1 MSDVLALARP
11 EIVALSPYSPAHWDP
26 ALVRLHANE
35 NPWRSAGDTTR
46 AGLNRYPEPQ
56 SSALAASL
64 ASLYGVEPAQVTVG
78 RGSDEGI
85 DLLVRAF
92 CAAGRHSVVTC
103 PPTFGMYRFAAAV
116 QGASVIE
123 VPLRADDGF
132 SLDAEAVIAACSP
145 AVRLVFL
152 CSPNNPTGN
161 ALDPRLMERIAS
173 ALDGRALV
181 VVDEAYVE
189 FADGEGLVP
198 LLAAHSNLVILRT
211 LSKAYGLAGARCG
224 AVLASKELTELLRRI
239 VPPYAVTV
247 QTIEAVL
254 DALTP
259 ARLSESRARV
269 EGIRSERERLAP
281 RLSQLPLVDRVWP
294 SEANFLLLRS
304 RDAGRLL
311 AAGIRGG
318 LLVRDVRAQSGLG
331 DCLRVSIGTPEQ
343 NDRLVASLETA

>member
-1 MSDVLALARP
+1 MSGVLELARP

-35 NPWRSAGDTTR
+35 NPWRSAADTTR

-56 SSALAASL
+56 SSELAAALAA
-64 ASLYGVEPAQVTVG
+64 LYGVDRSQVTVG

-92 CAAGRHSVVTC
+92 CAAGRNSIVTC

-123 VPLRADDGF
+123 VPLQAADGF
-132 SLDAEAVIAACSP
+132 SLDAEAVIASCTP
-145 AVRLVFL
+145 ATRLVFL

-161 ALDPRLMERIAS
+161 ALDPLQMQRIVT
-173 ALDGRALV
+173 ALDSRAV
-181 VVDEAYVE
+181 VAVDEAYVE
-189 FADGEGLVP
+189 FSAGEGLVP
-198 LLAAHSNLVILRT
+198 LLAQHPNLVILRT
-211 LSKAYGLAGARCG
+211 LSKAFGLAGARCG
-224 AVLASKELTELLRRI
+224 AVLASPELTELLRRI

-254 DALTP
+254 DALAP
-259 ARLSESRARV
+259 ARLLESRDRV
-269 EGIRSERERLAP
+269 DRIRSERERLSS
-281 RLSQLPLVDRVWP
+281 RLSQLSLVDNVWP
-294 SEANFLLLRS
+294 SDANFLLLRS
-304 RDAGRLL
+304 PDAGRLL

-318 LLVRDVRAQSGLG
+318 LLVRDVRSQPGLG
-331 DCLRVSIGTPEQ
+331 DCLRVSVGTPEQ
-343 NDRLVASLETA
+343 NDRLVSSLEAA

>member
-1 MSDVLALARP
+1 MSGVLELARP

-35 NPWRSAGDTTR
+35 NPWRSAADTTR

-56 SSALAASL
+56 SSELAAALAA
-64 ASLYGVEPAQVTVG
+64 LYGVDRSQVTVG

-92 CAAGRHSVVTC
+92 CAAGRNSIVTC

-123 VPLRADDGF
+123 VPLQAADGF
-132 SLDAEAVIAACSP
+132 SLDAEAVIASCTP
-145 AVRLVFL
+145 ATRLVFL

-161 ALDPRLMERIAS
+161 ALDPLQMQRIVT
-173 ALDGRALV
+173 ALDSRAV
-181 VVDEAYVE
+181 VAVDEAYVE
-189 FADGEGLVP
+189 FSAGEGLVP
-198 LLAAHSNLVILRT
+198 LLAQHPNLVILRT
-211 LSKAYGLAGARCG
+211 LSKAFGLAGARCG
-224 AVLASKELTELLRRI
+224 AVLASPELTELLRRI

-254 DALTP
+254 DALAP
-259 ARLSESRARV
+259 ARLLESRERV
-269 EGIRSERERLAP
+269 ERIRSERERLSS
-281 RLSQLPLVDRVWP
+281 RLSQLSLVDNVWP
-294 SEANFLLLRS
+294 SDANFLLLRS
-304 RDAGRLL
+304 PDAGRLL

-318 LLVRDVRAQSGLG
+318 LLVRDVRSQPGLG
-331 DCLRVSIGTPEQ
+331 DCLRVSVGTPEQ
-343 NDRLVASLETA
+343 NDRLVSSLEAA